1 MVALNAAP
9 RRAETPGMRLHTTRI
24 PALSALLA
32 LALAGSA
39 SAATFLYSGTDAG
52 TIATVSILAD
62 SNGDDVYETQYNPFQ
77 PFGPYKGGVRVATGD
92 FDGDGNDE
100 IALATGKKGGGRVD
114 VYDLQPD
121 GTLGIRLDT
130 FFAFAPAPFT
140 AGVNVAA
147 GDIDDDG
154 RDELVVAG
162 DAKSEGLV
170 RIYSDLNA
178 DGRLSDDLVDELVPF
193 GPSFKGGVAVALG
206 DVTNNGGQELIV
218 GQSSAGRHVLVYVDS
233 DLDGVVS
240 EETVVDEFDAFAPG
254 YKSGVTLASGPL
266 EGVGTAGAEVIVG
279 AAKKLG
285 DVEIWSDVD
294 MDGVVA
300 GDGVFQTLAAYD
312 QSKGGVRVA
321 AGDTDGSGVFV
332 ELLTGSG
339 KGPEAEL
346 RIFDDSADAGF
357 DLDAAPIQEALPF
370 GGFKKGIFVATG
382 RLREAT
388 YYADA
393 EVVPVGIP
401 DQGTIVTPIFVPPGA
416 GIVRDVDVFLAIQHT
431 FAGDLDVTL
440 THVPSGTSV
449 ALFTDVGGTDEG
461 LIIRLDDEAGTDIGT
476 ADSPTDGTIFG
487 SYNPELAAVLAAF
500 DDLDASG
507 EWRLSITDDSM
518 NDTGVLHAFQL
529 RFGF

>member
-1 MVALNAAP
+1 
-9 RRAETPGMRLHTTRI
+9 MRLHTTRL
-24 PALSALLA
+24 PALPVLLA
-32 LALAGSA
+32 LALAGPA

-62 SNGDDVYETQYNPFQ
+62 SNGDDIYETLYNPFQ

-100 IALATGKKGGGRVD
+100 IVLATGKKGGGRVD

-130 FFAFAPAPFT
+130 FLAFAPAPFA

-147 GDIDDDG
+147 GDIDNDG

-178 DGRLSDDLVDELVPF
+178 DGQLSDDLVDELVPF

-206 DVTNNGGQELIV
+206 DVTNNGGEELIV
-218 GQSSAGRHVLVYVDS
+218 GQASAGRHVLVYVDS

-240 EETVVDEFDAFAPG
+240 EETVVDEFDAFEPG
-254 YKSGVTLASGPL
+254 YKSGVTLAAGPL
-266 EGVGTAGAEVIVG
+266 EAVGSSGAEVIVG

-294 MDGVVA
+294 ADGVVA
-300 GDGVFQTLAAYD
+300 GDGVFQTLAAYE

-332 ELLTGSG
+332 ELLTGPG

-346 RIFDDSADAGF
+346 RIFDDSVDAGF
-357 DLDAAPIQEALPF
+357 ELDAAPFDQADPF
-370 GGFKKGIFVATG
+370 GGLKKGMFLTTG

-388 YYADA
+388 YYADSD
-393 EVVPVGIP
+393 VVPVGIQ
-401 DQGTIVTPIFVPPGA
+401 DAATIVTPIFVPAGA
-416 GIVRDVDVFLAIQHT
+416 GFVREVEVFLAIQHT
-431 FAGDLDVTL
+431 FDADLDVTL

-449 ALFTDVGGTDEG
+449 VLFTDVGGTDEG
-461 LIIRLDDEAGTDIGT
+461 MVVRLDDDSATDIGM
-476 ADSPTDGTIFG
+476 ADNPTDGTIFG
-487 SYNPELAAVLAAF
+487 TFNPEGSAALGAF
-500 DDLDASG
+500 QDFDASG
-507 EWRLSITDDSM
+507 EWRLTITDDIGG
-518 NDTGVLHAFQL
+518 DTGVLHAFQL
-529 RFGF
+529 HFEF